1 MRSSLVVAL
10 VVCLSLTSC
19 KSSETRPQPRLSP
32 SPMNLRPGAGAVTLD
47 MPAGATSLSHKGSL
61 AANKDAEFVLGEEQ
75 GSVFMAHALTP
86 EHDLDIAVY
95 RADTGGRITDEQPA
109 NPAFFMARLPAT
121 LGYLVLLRSTGD
133 ATPYTVEIEVPFRL
147 FFDPARDQTRSVE
160 VTNSAPANAV
170 IDYLAPPSK
179 TITAELTNAAPDA
192 YLTVHA
198 LDGRQLLRAEENK
211 RTFTG
216 GPDREGEGV
225 VVSVNQG
232 ATAGSFTLKVS
243 EK

>member
-1 MRSSLVVAL
+1 MRSSLVIVL

-19 KSSETRPQPRLSP
+19 KKTDLRPQPRLSP
-32 SPMNLRPGAGAVTLD
+32 SPMNLRPGSGAVTLE
-47 MPAGATSLSHKGSL
+47 MPAGATSMNFKGSL
-61 AANKDAEFVLGEEQ
+61 PSNRDAQFVVGAGQ

-95 RADTGGRITDEQPA
+95 RADTGGRITDEQPS

-133 ATPYTVEIEVPFRL
+133 ATPFMLEIEVPFRL
-147 FFDPARDQTRSVE
+147 FFDQTRSVQ

-170 IDYLAPPSK
+170 IEYLAPPSK
-179 TITAELTNAAPDA
+179 AIAAELTNAAPDA
-192 YLTVHA
+192 YLTVRA
-198 LDGRQLLRAEENK
+198 LDGKQLLRAEENK
-211 RTFTG
+211 RTFNG

-225 VVSVNQG
+225 VISVNQG
-232 ATAGSFTLKVS
+232 PTAGSFTLKVS
-243 EK
+243 ER

>member
-1 MRSSLVVAL
+1 MRLSFVVVLVA
-10 VVCLSLTSC
+10 CLSLTSC
-19 KSSETRPQPRLSP
+19 KNNETRSQPRLPP
-32 SPMNLRPGAGAVTLD
+32 SPMNLRPGSGAVTLE
-47 MPAGATSLSHKGSL
+47 MPAGATFLSYKGSL
-61 AANKDAEFVLGEEQ
+61 AANKKAEFVLGGQQ
-75 GSVFMAHALTP
+75 GSVLMAHALTR

-95 RADTGGRITDEQPA
+95 RADTGARITDEQPS

-121 LGYLVLLRSTGD
+121 VGYLVLLTSTGD
-133 ATPYTVEIEVPFRL
+133 ATPYTMEIEVPFRL
-147 FFDPARDQTRSVE
+147 FFDQTRLVE

-170 IDYLAPPSK
+170 IEYLVPPSK
-179 TITAELTNAAPDA
+179 TIVAELTNAAPDA
-192 YLTVHA
+192 YLTVDA

-243 EK
+243 E

>member
-10 VVCLSLTSC
+10 VVCLALTSC
-19 KSSETRPQPRLSP
+19 KSGETRPQPRISP

-47 MPAGATSLSHKGSL
+47 MPAGATSLSYKGSL
-61 AANKDAEFVLGEEQ
+61 PANKNAEFVLGGQQ
-75 GSVFMAHALTP
+75 GSVLMAHALTP

-95 RADTGGRITDEQPA
+95 RADTGGRITDEQPS

-133 ATPYTVEIEVPFRL
+133 ATPYTLEVEVPFRL
-147 FFDPARDQTRSVE
+147 FFDKMRSVE
-160 VTNSAPANAV
+160 VTSSAPANAV
-170 IDYLAPPSK
+170 VEYLAPPSK
-179 TITAELTNAAPDA
+179 TITAELTNAAPDV
-192 YLTVHA
+192 YLTVKT

-232 ATAGSFTLKVS
+232 ATAASFTLKVS

>member
-1 MRSSLVVAL
+1 MRSSLIITL

-19 KSSETRPQPRLSP
+19 KKPELRPQPRLSP
-32 SPMNLRPGAGAVTLD
+32 SPMNLRPGSGAVSLE
-47 MPAGATSLSHKGSL
+47 MPPGATSMNFKGSL
-61 AANKDAEFVLGEEQ
+61 EANKEAQFVVGAEQ
-75 GSVFMAHALTP
+75 GAVFMAHALTP

-95 RADTGGRITDEQPA
+95 RADTGGRITDEQPS

-133 ATPYTVEIEVPFRL
+133 ATPYTLEIEVPFRQ
-147 FFDPARDQTRSVE
+147 FFDQTRSVE

-170 IDYLAPPSK
+170 IEYLAPPSK
-179 TITAELTNAAPDA
+179 AISAELTNAMPGA
-192 YLTVHA
+192 YLTVRA
-198 LDGRQLLRAEENK
+198 LDGKQLLRAEENK
-211 RTFTG
+211 HTFSG

-225 VVSVNQG
+225 VISVNQG
-232 ATAGSFTLKVS
+232 ATEGSFTLKVA

>member
-1 MRSSLVVAL
+1 
-10 VVCLSLTSC
+10 
-19 KSSETRPQPRLSP
+19 
-32 SPMNLRPGAGAVTLD
+32 
-47 MPAGATSLSHKGSL
+47 
-61 AANKDAEFVLGEEQ
+61 
-75 GSVFMAHALTP
+75 
-86 EHDLDIAVY
+86 
-95 RADTGGRITDEQPA
+95 
-109 NPAFFMARLPAT
+109 MARLPAT

-133 ATPYTVEIEVPFRL
+133 ATPYTLEIEVPFRL
-147 FFDPARDQTRSVE
+147 FFDQTRSVE

-170 IDYLAPPSK
+170 IEYLAPPSK